1 MMGMLRGYQQEMLD
15 RLYVAW
21 NRYRSVMVQMPTGT
35 GKTVLMGEV
44 IRRKMA
50 EVRSLTITITI
61 TLMMVNG

>member
-44 IRRKMA
+44 IRRKMS
-50 EVRSLTITITI
+50 EVRSL
-61 TLMMVNG
+61 M